1 VIYLVYLAGLISL
14 ISYALLYKLR
24 VCTYY
29 IIYDNG
35 FHHDRIKPNLL
46 FFNDA
51 INEIRSG
58 VIVDLIRETYF
69 GFIKWLFIW
78 NLISRWRIV
87 MAFNATFNNI
97 SVISWRSVIF
107 VEKTEEKRRS
117 AASHLQSLS
126 HNVVYRVHLAK

>member
-24 VCTYY
+24 VSTYY